1 VIIAIDGPAGSGKSS
16 TARAVSRELGLLYL
30 DTGAMYRAV
39 ALAFLRAG
47 RSATPEAAAAV
58 VPGLRIEVDHVNGRM
73 HVFLDGEDVTTAIRQ
88 PEVGT
93 MASRVSTLRTVR
105 EKLVAEQ
112 RRIGRSH
119 PDGVVLDGRDIGTV
133 VFPDADLK
141 IFMVADPAVRARRR
155 LRDLE
160 AQDVDASFEE
170 VLREIEARDRQDR
183 ERALAPLR
191 QADDALMLDTTDRDF
206 EDQVQFV
213 VRHARERAPRESVE
227 NCSPTDDAA

>member
-16 TARAVSRELGLLYL
+16 TARAVARELGLLYL

-47 RSATPEAAAAV
+47 REATPQAAADLL
-58 VPGLRIEVDHVNGRM
+58 PDLRIEVDHVDGQM
-73 HVFLDGEDVTTAIRQ
+73 HVRLDGEDVTQAIRQ

-93 MASRVSTLRTVR
+93 MASRVSTLRAVR

-112 RRIGRSH
+112 RRIGRSR
-119 PDGVVLDGRDIGTV
+119 PDGVILDGRDIGTV

-141 IFMVADPAVRARRR
+141 IFMVADAAVRARRR
-155 LRDLE
+155 LRDLQEQGVE
-160 AQDVDASFEE
+160 AAFDE
-170 VLREIEARDRQDR
+170 VLQEIEERDRQDR

-191 QADDALMLDTTDRDF
+191 QADDALVVDTTDRAF
-206 EDQVQFV
+206 EQQVQFV
-213 VRHARERAPRESVE
+213 VQHARERTSRESVE
-227 NCSPTDDAA
+227 NCSPTDDVA